1 MERTSLNKNQTE
13 MKTWTVMAK
22 EAKEKQYKFALIAE
36 KLVINLW
43 IALNLKKKEKVE
55 VVVAIEAA
63 SIVVKKATDLL
74 IVINQRNL

>member
-1 MERTSLNKNQTE
+1 
-13 MKTWTVMAK
+13 MAK

-55 VVVAIEAA
+55 VVVVAIEAA

>member
-1 MERTSLNKNQTE
+1 